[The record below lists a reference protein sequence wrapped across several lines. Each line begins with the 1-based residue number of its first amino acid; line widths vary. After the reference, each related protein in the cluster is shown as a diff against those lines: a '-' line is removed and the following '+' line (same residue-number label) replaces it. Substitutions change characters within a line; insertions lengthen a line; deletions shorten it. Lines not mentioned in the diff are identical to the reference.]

1 MIQGSGEGMGGVR
14 PDGEELNP
22 HRGSEGFQANRKATA
37 KELISQWIIW
47 ASQHKWL
54 WGDQELAI
62 GAECTMSLCL
72 SFSGPSTVLGV
83 DVQQMLTE

>member
-1 MIQGSGEGMGGVR
+1 MIKGSGEGMGGVR

-47 ASQHKWL
+47 ASQL
-54 WGDQELAI
+54 
-62 GAECTMSLCL
+62 
-72 SFSGPSTVLGV
+72 
-83 DVQQMLTE
+83 